1 MVHPNQE
8 SRINNQQ
15 AADSFYPDSSRRRR
29 SRRPLGKVYLVGAG
43 PGSMAYLTLRG
54 QQLLRQA
61 EVLVY
66 DALVDAQLLQLV
78 PANCRQFDVGKRGGR
93 PSTPQAEINQLLVE
107 QCQQGKQV
115 VRLKSGDPFIFGRA
129 TLEIQALTDAG
140 CAFEVVPGISSA
152 LAAPLLADIPLTD
165 AVLSRCFAVLSAHQ
179 PEALDWEA
187 LARIDTLAILMG
199 GRHLATIV
207 QQLQRYGK
215 SYQTPVAV
223 IRACGQTQQQVWVGT
238 LSSIVKQTA
247 GVSLSPV
254 VIVVGEV
261 VGLRDYL
268 RSQPQLPVEFTPK
281 QETIGY
287 DINRSGCQ
295 QMLQGQTILVT
306 RSAQQSSTFRDLLEQ
321 EGATVVEMPALL
333 ITPPSSWDALDQA
346 ITNLSDFD
354 WLILTSSNGVNY
366 FFERLLTLGKDSRAL
381 SGVKI
386 AVVGKKT
393 AASLKERG
401 LHPDFI
407 PPDFV
412 ADSLVEHFP
421 EPLAEQSLLFP
432 RVETGGREVLVK
444 DLTAQGATIVEVA
457 AYQSTCPGEIAP
469 PASAALQNHT
479 VNIITFASSKT
490 VKNFRKLL
498 EKTSNHPLSLLENV
512 CIASIGPETSKTCQQ
527 VLGRVDVEAQHYT
540 LEGLTQAIVQWV
552 NKT

>member
-1 MVHPNQE
+1 MIHPNPAK
-8 SRINNQQ
+8 NLG
-15 AADSFYPDSSRRRR
+15 

-54 QQLLRQA
+54 QQLLHQA

-66 DALVDAQLLQLV
+66 DALVDTQLLQLV

-93 PSTPQAEINQLLVE
+93 PSTSQAEINQLLVE

-115 VRLKSGDPFIFGRA
+115 ARLKSGDPFIFGRA
-129 TLEIQALTDAG
+129 TSEIQALSDAD

-152 LAAPLLADIPLTD
+152 LAAPLLANIPLTD
-165 AVLSRCFAVLSAHQ
+165 AVLSRCFTVLTAHQ

-268 RSQPQLPVEFTPK
+268 RSHQQLPVEFTPK
-281 QETIGY
+281 QETIGE
-287 DINRSGCQ
+287 DINKRSFP

-306 RSAQQSSTFRDLLEQ
+306 RSAQQSSTFRDLLEK
-321 EGATVVEMPALL
+321 EGATVIEMPALV

-354 WLILTSSNGVNY
+354 WLILTSSNGVKY

-421 EPLAEQSLLFP
+421 EPLAEQTILFP

-469 PASAALQNHT
+469 PAAAALQNHT

-498 EKTSNHPLSLLENV
+498 DKNSNHPLSLLENV

-527 VLGRVDVEAQHYT
+527 LLGRVDVEAQQYT

-552 NKT
+552 NQT